1 MNQTPD
7 ENRILALNPPFVL
20 KQAVLK
26 DGGYDGGISLETVEN
41 DLLIIVDPWV
51 GMAMY
56 DNCKMYFDGV
66 EVGTIPVDGSNLNK
80 RLEFKVPKGQVT
92 NGEALIVYTVQR
104 LGQDPVSSEPVRR
117 VWVQLTQPGGTDSD
131 SEEGNS
137 GLIYTL
143 SPDPSNGVNEDL
155 ARRGIRMNIVPYEN
169 IAIFD
174 TIRCRWGDQVVTYY
188 PVTREQIDDPVNHPI
203 FATFTEDVIRAQG
216 NGNNIEVS
224 YQVVDR
230 VGNLP
235 DPKARWAKI
244 TYVSVDLNNRL
255 PAPTIW
261 VNGQNVT
268 TIDLKVLGTS
278 DAAAR
283 VYFTGADYQAGDK
296 VVLTWA
302 GTTTG
307 GQPVIVGPLEKTVD
321 SVPGHHDFPIPNDK
335 ITAIVNGSAKVGF
348 QLLRA
353 GAPARPSSDIVIAV
367 TGEVS
372 QLKPPTVV
380 QAPDYRLNPNLHQSG
395 FTVVFDTST
404 FGANHEVQLEIAGRT
419 GAGSVPPQH
428 KPVAGQS
435 KVQFDIDSSIT
446 GANQQRS
453 VELKYNLIVN
463 GQPTPVQSVTLLIGE
478 LLQSSMP
485 MPKLEGFDGEV
496 LDVGLIKDDTKVLC
510 SAWPFQQAGLPIW
523 LRYVETFTSGGE
535 RVKEQFVGAAH
546 DQGGGLDYL
555 AEVEWLRGCKA
566 DSKLAVVFKVG
577 LHAGAVETDAVACR
591 VRSYGVKAGLDD
603 LTTFD
608 GYDWNHWAIGVS
620 GGYQS
625 KISYSSDEYYL
636 ESLPSSNPDNTTL
649 WICKSFHGIE
659 AGDLVEFS
667 FEYRSPGISRAS
679 FAQNNKTEIITDGVP
694 SKLWQKKS
702 LAFYVAESPTP
713 RTLMLV
719 FSAGFISQPT
729 HVRNI
734 RLRAMRDLTDMSAA
748 GM

>member
-1 MNQTPD
+1 MSQPLD
-7 ENRILALNPPFVL
+7 ENRILALNPPSVS

-26 DGGYDGGISLETVEN
+26 DEGYDGGISRVTVEN

-66 EVGTIPVDGSNLNK
+66 EVGTIPVDESNLNK
-80 RLEFKVPKGQVT
+80 RLEFKVPKDQVT
-92 NGEALIVYTVQR
+92 NGEALILYTVQR

-117 VWVQLTQPGGTDSD
+117 MWVQLTQPGGTDSD

-137 GLIYTL
+137 GLIYAL

-155 ARRGIRMNIVPYEN
+155 ARRGIRMTIVPYEN

-188 PVTREQIDDPVNHPI
+188 PVTREQIDDPTNHPI
-203 FATFTEDVIRAQG
+203 FVTFTEGVIRAQG
-216 NGNNIEVS
+216 NGNNIEVT

-244 TYVSVDLNNRL
+244 TYVSVDLRL

-261 VNGQNVT
+261 VNNQNVT

-283 VYFTGADYQAGDK
+283 VYFAGANYQAGDK

-302 GTTTG
+302 GTTSG

-321 SVPGHHDFPIPNDK
+321 SVPSHHDFPIPNAK
-335 ITAIVNGSAKVGF
+335 ITAIVNGSAKVGY

-353 GAPARPSSDIVIAV
+353 NVPARPSNNAVITV

-380 QAPDYRLNPNLHQSG
+380 EAPNYKLDPNRHQNG
-395 FTVVFDTST
+395 FTVVFDTAA
-404 FGANHEVQLEIAGRT
+404 FGANHEVQLEIAGRP
-419 GAGSVPPQH
+419 GAGSVPPQQ

-435 KVQFDIDSSIT
+435 KVQFDIDFSVT
-446 GANQQRS
+446 GANLQRS
-453 VELKYNLIVN
+453 VELIYSLIVN
-463 GQPTPVQSVTLLIGE
+463 GQPTPVHSLTLVISE

-496 LDVGLIKDDTKVLC
+496 LDVGMLNDDTKVLC
-510 SAWPFQQAGLPIW
+510 EAWPFQQAGLPIW
-523 LRYVETFTSGGE
+523 LRYVETFAEGGE
-535 RVKEQFVGAAH
+535 RVKEQFLGGAH
-546 DQGGGLDYL
+546 DQSVGLEYM

-566 DSKLAVVFKVG
+566 DSRLVVVLKVG
-577 LHAGAVETDAVACR
+577 LYAEAVESDAVACR
-591 VRSYGVKAGLDD
+591 VRSYEVKAGLDD
-603 LTTFD
+603 LTTFE
-608 GYDWNHWAIGVS
+608 GYDWNHWALQLGS
-620 GGYQS
+620 YQA
-625 KISYSSDEYYL
+625 KITFALGEYFA
-636 ESLPSSNPDNTTL
+636 ESAPTFAGEKHSVTL
-649 WICKSFHGIE
+649 HKSFQNIE
-659 AGDLVEFS
+659 VGAQYEFS
-667 FEYRSPGISRAS
+667 FKCRSAQMLS
-679 FAQNNKTEIITDGVP
+679 FHLIYDGGTADHGSIPPAPDWITKTIHFRVVEGQTP
-694 SKLWQKKS
+694 TTTTLH
-702 LAFYVAESPTP
+702 FYVGGVTTP
-713 RTLMLV
+713 V
-719 FSAGFISQPT
+719 FIRDIRFK
-729 HVRNI
+729 RNTAI
-734 RLRAMRDLTDMSAA
+734 
-748 GM
+748 